1 MYQLYYA
8 PGAASLCVHQ
18 ALLEIGAEHELI
30 ALDLQSGAQK
40 SPAYLKLNPNGVVP
54 TLLVDGE
61 AMYEAAALLL
71 FLADQHPEAGLA
83 PSIGSAA
90 RRTYLQWMLHLANT
104 LQPAF
109 RLWFYPAEIA
119 GDAQAERV
127 KAEAQRRIEAA
138 FDRIDAHLAAHG
150 PLMLGEPF
158 SVLDIYAVMLMRW
171 SRNQPRP
178 ANDWPHCRV
187 LIERVKARPSW
198 QQLYASEGLTEWA

>member
-8 PGAASLCVHQ
+8 PGAASMCVHQ
-18 ALLEIGAEHELI
+18 ALLEIGAKHELI
-30 ALDLQSGAQK
+30 ALDLQHGAQK
-40 SPAYLKLNPNGVVP
+40 APAYLKLNPNGVVP
-54 TLLVDGE
+54 TLLVDGQP
-61 AMYEAAALLL
+61 MYEAAALLL
-71 FLADQHPEAGLA
+71 FLADQHPEAALA

-119 GDAQAERV
+119 GEAQADLV

-138 FDRIDAHLAAHG
+138 FDRIDAHLSTTG
-150 PLMLGEPF
+150 RWMLGEHF
-158 SVLDIYAVMLMRW
+158 SVLDLYAVMLMRW

-178 ANDWPHCRV
+178 ASDWPSCRG